1 MVAGRTA
8 YRLHLCH
15 TNGTGFGVLGRQA
28 PLLTC
33 QQAGITMG
41 GMLVCWLQVVVAR
54 DVMSPL
60 VDISDGNGAASCP
73 IMPLVSTKV
82 APGRAASYSSP
93 AASSNPAYYSS
104 TLSLRT
110 TAISLHD
117 ILDENPADLPPRKT
131 KIVCTLGPACWSEE
145 GLGELLDA
153 GLNVARFNFSHGDHE
168 GHTQASAS
176 STEGTYKQRGICF
189 VQCIACGCTP
199 GVPVGGLNNTHQMCE
214 RSVAQRFACDW
225 CCV

>member
-1 MVAGRTA
+1 MTLERMF
-8 YRLHLCH
+8 LCY
-15 TNGTGFGVLGRQA
+15 V
-28 PLLTC
+28 
-33 QQAGITMG
+33 
-41 GMLVCWLQVVVAR
+41 QVVVAR

-60 VDISDGNGAASCP
+60 VNISDGNGAAACP

-104 TLSLRT
+104 TLSMRT
-110 TAISLHD
+110 TAISLQD

-168 GHTQASAS
+168 GHTEVS
-176 STEGTYKQRGICF
+176 
-189 VQCIACGCTP
+189 
-199 GVPVGGLNNTHQMCE
+199 PV
-214 RSVAQRFACDW
+214 
-225 CCV
+225 